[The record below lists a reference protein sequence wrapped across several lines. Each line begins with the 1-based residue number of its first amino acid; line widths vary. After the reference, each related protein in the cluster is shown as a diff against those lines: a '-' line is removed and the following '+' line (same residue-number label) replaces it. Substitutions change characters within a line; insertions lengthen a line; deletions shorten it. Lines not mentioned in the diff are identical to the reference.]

1 MGEMDLPLLHNTRPP
16 LLTWGLLMLCGALV
30 GLAFA
35 WQSLLMAAGAF
46 ALASLLTAMH
56 VRIQRQARARHE
68 RDRKASTDH
77 VRIQQA
83 LDASTIPVRIA
94 DEDGTIVYLN
104 QVMKHVLKRDEVAF
118 KREQPAFDA
127 DKVLGSSVG
136 VFYKDPEGA
145 IERLR
150 NLEKTTSTVMVLGG
164 RTYEVIT
171 TPVYGPDGRKTGSIG
186 QWLDKTDQMQAE
198 NEFKDLV
205 QRAVDGDLSGRIQL
219 DNKLGFFKV
228 LGESFNRLVDTISQT
243 IREVKTSA
251 HELTAVAAQVSDTS
265 QTLSHSA
272 TVQAN
277 HVEQTHASLQEM
289 AASVRQNSDSA
300 TVTDEMA
307 TTAAREALD
316 GGTAVAS
323 TVKAMREIAS
333 KISIVDDIAYQ
344 TNLLALNAAIEAAR
358 AGEHG
363 RGFAVVASEVRK
375 LAERSQKAAQEISQ
389 LASSS
394 VGLAEQAGELLN
406 LMVPAIRKTS
416 ELVQAIAET
425 SGEQSSGVARITTTM
440 DSLNQSTQ
448 QNASASEQLSATAEQ
463 LSAQATQLNGLMS
476 HFKLSRQT

>member
-1 MGEMDLPLLHNTRPP
+1 MTLLPLNRPP
-16 LLTWGLLMLCGALV
+16 LLTWGLLMGCGALL
-30 GLAFA
+30 GLTIA
-35 WQSLLMAAGAF
+35 WQSPTMAAV
-46 ALASLLTAMH
+46 ALVVAGVSAAMGY
-56 VRIQRQARARHE
+56 RTQRQAHLSHEHDRRAS
-68 RDRKASTDH
+68 ADH

-94 DEDGTIVYLN
+94 DEHGTIVYLN
-104 QVMKHVLKRDEVAF
+104 AVMKQVLKRDEAAF

-127 DKVLGSSVG
+127 DKVLGSSIG

-150 NLEKTTSTVMVLGG
+150 KLDKTTSSVMVLGG

-171 TPVYGPDGRKTGSIG
+171 TPVYALDGSKTGSIG
-186 QWLDKTDQMQAE
+186 QWLDKTDQINAE

-219 DNKLGFFKV
+219 RDKSGFFKA
-228 LGESFNRLVDTISQT
+228 LGESFNKLVDTISET
-243 IREVKTSA
+243 IHEVKMSA
-251 HELTAVAAQVSDTS
+251 QELTAVAAQVSDTS
-265 QTLSHSA
+265 QALSHSA
-272 TVQAN
+272 TAQAS

-289 AASVRQNSDSA
+289 ASSVRQNSDSA

-323 TVKAMREIAS
+323 TVQAMREIAS

-406 LMVPAIRKTS
+406 LIVPAIRKTS

-425 SGEQSSGVARITTTM
+425 SGEQSAGVAQITTTM
-440 DSLNQSTQ
+440 DGLNQSTQ

-463 LSAQATQLNGLMS
+463 LSAQATQLHGLMNY
-476 HFKLSRQT
+476 FKLSQQA